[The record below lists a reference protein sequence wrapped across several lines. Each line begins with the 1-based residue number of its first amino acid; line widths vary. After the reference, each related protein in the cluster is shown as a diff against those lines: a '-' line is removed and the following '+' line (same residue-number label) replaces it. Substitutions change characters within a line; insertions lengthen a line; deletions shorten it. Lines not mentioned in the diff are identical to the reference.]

1 MPDNA
6 GRRRTGPEPST
17 VAARGTRAD
26 AGSPFT
32 ATGAS
37 AVTAGALDTAGV
49 LDAAGILVIAGII
62 DVADIGDVAGF
73 VDVVGFID
81 AVGLLDI
88 AGFVRAA
95 GFVDVPGFD
104 DVAGPVD
111 VAASIDVAGLIDAAG
126 NLDIAGIIDVPDFA
140 AVAGF
145 VDVDVAGFVDV
156 AASFDVVGVAGFVVA
171 VGLFVVAASIDVAG
185 VIGAAVLLDVADL
198 VAPEAAFSD
207 GSAAVLLGTSST
219 RCGIRA
225 GTEIENA
232 FGDNRADGVRAP
244 CPADEV
250 ADPSGEAIASS
261 AAFGA
266 AMLGIPII
274 VCFVIGAVS
283 TRFARSETAASLAGE
298 PTGCALPTPATSA
311 NDGAST
317 WVPSSHSSA
326 SSLGVRSFRASAATA
341 RAIKICSKTR
351 TLVRV
356 RRRTPICMPG

>member
-1 MPDNA
+1 MGGTSTSSTGATPGSPTSFMPDNA
-6 GRRRTGPEPST
+6 GRRGTGPEPST

-26 AGSPFT
+26 AGSLFT

-37 AVTAGALDTAGV
+37 AATAGALDTAGV
-49 LDAAGILVIAGII
+49 LDAAGILVIAGIM
-62 DVADIGDVAGF
+62 
-73 VDVVGFID
+73 
-81 AVGLLDI
+81 
-88 AGFVRAA
+88 
-95 GFVDVPGFD
+95 
-104 DVAGPVD
+104 
-111 VAASIDVAGLIDAAG
+111 
-126 NLDIAGIIDVPDFA
+126 DVPDFA

-145 VDVDVAGFVDV
+145 VDVARFVDV
-156 AASFDVVGVAGFVVA
+156 AASFDVVGVVAGFVDA

-185 VIGAAVLLDVADL
+185 VIGAAVLLDVADV

-207 GSAAVLLGTSST
+207 GSGAVLRGTSST

-232 FGDNRADGVRAP
+232 FGDSRADGVRAP
-244 CPADEV
+244 CPADEL
-250 ADPSGEAIASS
+250 ADPSGEAVASA
-261 AAFGA
+261 AAFGDG
-266 AMLGIPII
+266 MLGIPII

-317 WVPSSHSSA
+317 CVPSSHSSA
-326 SSLGVRSFRASAATA
+326 SWRGVRCFRASAATA
-341 RAIKICSKTR
+341 RAIRICSNTL